1 MSHLWSRA
9 AMIRFS
15 SGYVILCVCV
25 QECFSLTDV
34 QPVGCVLATTTST
47 LLLIYHTTTG
57 VACRRLQVYTGTS
70 S

>member
-1 MSHLWSRA
+1 
-9 AMIRFS
+9 MIRFS
-15 SGYVILCVCV
+15 SGYVILCVCVCV